1 VDGKSDY
8 YEVLGVPHDADEKA
22 IKDAFRTLA
31 LKYHPDRNKEPG
43 AEERFKEIAE
53 AYAVLSDPAKRRAYD
68 ARGYAAVAGFT
79 PEDLWGGV
87 DFADVF
93 GESLFRD
100 LGFGLGGGLF
110 ERLFGRR
117 RAPRRGANIEMEILI
132 PLERVLHGGEETV
145 RLRRPAPCPS
155 CGGSGA
161 RAGTAPRSCPTCR
174 GTGQQVKR
182 QRRGNVTVQQ
192 VSTCR
197 ACGGRGQ
204 IIDKPCP
211 ACGGEGRIEREEAL
225 TIRIPVGVEE
235 HTALR
240 IPGHGLA
247 AEEPGAPPGDL
258 FVIVRTAP
266 DPHFERQGA
275 DLWRSESIALVD
287 AVLGTEIEVPTLTGP
302 VLVTVKPGTQPDSVL
317 RLKGKGLPTF
327 GGGRYGDL
335 LVRINVQV
343 PERLS
348 AEERDLYE
356 QLRGLAARSRG
367 RRSRS
372 RF

>member
-1 VDGKSDY
+1 
-8 YEVLGVPHDADEKA
+8 
-22 IKDAFRTLA
+22 
-31 LKYHPDRNKEPG
+31 
-43 AEERFKEIAE
+43 
-53 AYAVLSDPAKRRAYD
+53 
-68 ARGYAAVAGFT
+68 
-79 PEDLWGGV
+79 
-87 DFADVF
+87 
-93 GESLFRD
+93 
-100 LGFGLGGGLF
+100 
-110 ERLFGRR
+110 
-117 RAPRRGANIEMEILI
+117 
-132 PLERVLHGGEETV
+132 
-145 RLRRPAPCPS
+145 
-155 CGGSGA
+155 
-161 RAGTAPRSCPTCR
+161 
-174 GTGQQVKR
+174 VKR